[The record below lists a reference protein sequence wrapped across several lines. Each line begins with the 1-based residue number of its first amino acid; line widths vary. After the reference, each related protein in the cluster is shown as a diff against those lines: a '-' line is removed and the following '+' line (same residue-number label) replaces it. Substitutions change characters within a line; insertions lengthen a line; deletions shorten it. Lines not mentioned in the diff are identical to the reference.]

1 MLMFTFTP
9 LYNLDHPSLTL
20 GDVETMKGLVK
31 WSFTYVDRL
40 HDLLEYKG
48 HRGSPAHVLDK
59 WRVG

>member
-1 MLMFTFTP
+1 MLMFTFT
-9 LYNLDHPSLTL
+9 LMYNLDHPSLTL

-48 HRGSPAHVLDK
+48 HRRSPGHVLDK
-59 WRVG
+59 RRVG